1 MAAKVTPPPGTGR
14 ALIPSERSRAAMAKR
29 LSAHTGSITTAVV
42 RAIDQSYPWYGQLGA
57 DERSWIS
64 MIANAG
70 VENFAGWFDDET
82 NHDVDPA
89 VIFNVAPRSMTRK
102 LSLRQT
108 VDLVRTSIAVM
119 EEQID
124 AVMPKSDRLPL
135 QTALLY
141 YSRQAAFAAAEV
153 YARAA
158 ESRGAWD
165 EHVESRIVD
174 SLVREDADETLLSRA
189 STLGWPASAP
199 VIVIVGDKPAAS
211 DAVGRLHRAAER
223 RERGALGALQG
234 ERLVAVVT
242 GIGLMDDESAVR
254 IATDLQE
261 CFGPSPIVVGPVVPG
276 LAQAH
281 LSALEAVSGAASVTG
296 WHESP
301 HVVAAADLLP
311 ERVLAGN
318 AQARRILIDG
328 VFSPLA
334 AAGSDLLETCVG
346 FLDHSGS
353 IEATARDLFVHPNT
367 VRYRIK
373 RIHEV
378 TGYSPAIA
386 RDAYVLRLA
395 VTLGRLDGS

>member
-1 MAAKVTPPPGTGR
+1 MVVATAPAGTGR
-14 ALIPSERSRAAMAKR
+14 ALVPSDRVRAGIVSRLAAQ
-29 LSAHTGSITTAVV
+29 TGGMTTAIV
-42 RAIDQSYPWYGQLGA
+42 RAIDASYPWYGQLGA

-64 MIANAG
+64 MIVSAG

-82 NHDVDPA
+82 NRAVDPA
-89 VIFNVAPRSMTRK
+89 AIFNVAPRSMTRK
-102 LSLRQT
+102 LSLKQT

-119 EEQID
+119 ETQID
-124 AVMPKSDRLPL
+124 ALLPKADRLPL

-158 ESRGAWD
+158 ESRSAWD

-174 SLVREDADETLLSRA
+174 SLVRENADEALLSRA
-189 STLGWPASAP
+189 STLGWPASSP
-199 VIVIVGDKPAAS
+199 VVVIVGARPPQPDP
-211 DAVGRLHRAAER
+211 VGTLHRAAEQQDKT
-223 RERGALGALQG
+223 ALGALQG
-234 ERLVAVVT
+234 DRLVAVIT
-242 GIGLMDDESAVR
+242 GPGLVDDDSAIR
-254 IATDLQE
+254 AATELSE
-261 CFGPSPIVVGPVVPG
+261 CFGSAPVVVGPVVPG

-281 LSALEAVSGAASVTG
+281 LSALEAVSGAAAIAG
-296 WHESP
+296 WLECP
-301 HVVAAADLLP
+301 PVVVAADLLP
-311 ERVLAGN
+311 ERVLSGNPSARNLLIADVYAQLVDAG
-318 AQARRILIDG
+318 G
-328 VFSPLA
+328 
-334 AAGSDLLETCVG
+334 DLLETCVG

-378 TGYSPAIA
+378 TGYSPTAA

-395 VTLGRLDGS
+395 ITLGRLGI

>member
-1 MAAKVTPPPGTGR
+1 MAVTTPPPGTGR
-14 ALIPSERSRAAMAKR
+14 ALVPSDRSRAAIVAR
-29 LSAHTGSITTAVV
+29 LAEQTGTMTTAIV
-42 RAIDQSYPWYGQLGA
+42 RAIDASYPWYGQLGA

-64 MIANAG
+64 MIVAAG

-82 NHDVDPA
+82 NREVDPA
-89 VIFNVAPRSMTRK
+89 AIFNVAPRSMTRK
-102 LSLRQT
+102 LSLKQT
-108 VDLVRTSIAVM
+108 VDLVRTSITVM
-119 EEQID
+119 EAQINTLL
-124 AVMPKSDRLPL
+124 PKPDRLPL

-158 ESRGAWD
+158 ESRTAWD

-174 SLVREDADETLLSRA
+174 ALVRENADDALLSRA

-199 VIVIVGDKPAAS
+199 VVVIVGSRPTAGDP
-211 DAVGRLHRAAER
+211 VGTLHRLCEHHDR
-223 RERGALGALQG
+223 SALGAMQG
-234 ERLVAVVT
+234 DRLVAVISGPALT
-242 GIGLMDDESAVR
+242 DEDSAVR
-254 IATDLQE
+254 IASDLRE
-261 CFGPSPIVVGPVVPG
+261 CFGTGPIVVGPVVQN
-276 LAQAH
+276 LSQAH
-281 LSALEAVSGAASVTG
+281 ASAADAVSGATAIAG
-296 WHESP
+296 WPESP
-301 HVVAAADLLP
+301 PVVTSSDLIP

-318 AQARRILIDG
+318 PQARRQLVGG
-328 VFSPLA
+328 VYA
-334 AAGSDLLETCVG
+334 ALVDAGGDLLETCVG

-378 TGYSPAIA
+378 TGYSPTTA

-395 VTLGRLDGS
+395 ITLGRLGS

>member
-1 MAAKVTPPPGTGR
+1 MAVKATPPTGVGR
-14 ALIPSERSRAAMAKR
+14 ALVPSERTRAGIVKR
-29 LSAHTGSITTAVV
+29 LAGHTGAITTAVV
-42 RAIDQSYPWYGQLGA
+42 RAIDQNFPWYGELGA

-82 NHDVDPA
+82 NRDVDPA
-89 VIFNVAPRSMTRK
+89 AIFNVAPRSMTRK

-108 VDLVRTSIAVM
+108 VDLVRTSISIM
-119 EEQID
+119 EEQIE
-124 AVMPKSDRLPL
+124 ALMPKADRLPL

-174 SLVREDADETLLSRA
+174 ALVRETADEALLSRA
-189 STLGWPASAP
+189 STLGWPASVP
-199 VIVIVGDKPAAS
+199 VTVIVGDKPAVGDPV
-211 DAVGRLHRAAER
+211 DAIHKEAER
-223 RERGALGALQG
+223 HGHAALAALQG
-234 ERLVAVVT
+234 ERLVAVVSSS
-242 GIGLMDDESAVR
+242 GLVDDESAVR
-254 IATDLQE
+254 VADDLKV
-261 CFGPSPIVVGPVVPG
+261 CFGAGPVVVGPVVAN

-281 LSALEAVSGAASVTG
+281 LSVVEAVSG
-296 WHESP
+296 
-301 HVVAAADLLP
+301 VAAAPGWPEGPHVIAAGDLLP

-318 AQARRILIDG
+318 SQARRTLVDD
-328 VFSPLA
+328 VFTPLSD
-334 AAGSDLLETCVG
+334 AGSDLLDTCVG

-378 TGYSPAIA
+378 TGYSPVIA
-386 RDAYVLRLA
+386 RDAYALRLA
-395 VTLGRLDGS
+395 ITLGRLGDR

>member
-1 MAAKVTPPPGTGR
+1 MAAKTTPPPGTGR
-14 ALIPSERSRAAMAKR
+14 SLVPSERARAGLVKR
-29 LSAHTGSITTAVV
+29 LAAHTGEITTAVV
-42 RAIDQSYPWYGQLGA
+42 QAIDQRHPWYAQLGA

-64 MIANAG
+64 MIAHAG

-82 NHDVDPA
+82 NQAVDPA
-89 VIFNVAPRSMTRK
+89 AIFNVAPRSMTRK

-108 VDLVRTSIAVM
+108 VDLMRTSINVM
-119 EEQID
+119 AEQID
-124 AVMPKSDRLPL
+124 ALLPKADRLAL

-165 EHVESRIVD
+165 EHVESRVVD
-174 SLVREDADETLLSRA
+174 ALVRGAADDALLSRA
-189 STLGWPASAP
+189 STLGWPACAP
-199 VIVIVGDKPAAS
+199 VLVIVGNKPTGD
-211 DAVGRLHRAAER
+211 DAVGALHRAAEGHNR
-223 RERGALGALQG
+223 TALGALQG
-234 ERLVAVVT
+234 ERLVAVLS
-242 GIGLMDDESAVR
+242 GAGLVDDETAVR
-254 IATDLQE
+254 AAGDLQT
-261 CFGPSPIVVGPVVPG
+261 CFGPGPVVVGPVVPG
-276 LAQAH
+276 LSQAH
-281 LSALEAVSGAASVTG
+281 LSAAEAVSGAAAVTG
-296 WHESP
+296 WHEAP
-301 HVVAAADLLP
+301 RIVAAGDLLP
-311 ERVLAGN
+311 ERALAGN
-318 AQARRILIDG
+318 AQARQTLVDD
-328 VFSPLA
+328 VYTPLA
-334 AAGSDLLETCVG
+334 QAGSDLLETCVG

-395 VTLGRLDGS
+395 ITLGRLGKH